1 MITYMTNKT
10 NDLEHYSVKE
20 IAELL
25 KVSNRTIYNYMLSG
39 MLKGYKIAEK
49 WRFSKE
55 QIDSFLKKLEKIEY
69 PRYVK

>member
-1 MITYMTNKT
+1 MIENK
-10 NDLEHYSVKE
+10 NELEHYSVKE
-20 IAELL
+20 IADLL
-25 KVSNRTIYNYMLSG
+25 KVSPRTIYKYVLNG

-55 QIDSFLKKLEKIEY
+55 QIDTFLMKLEKKEY

>member
-1 MITYMTNKT
+1 MIENK
-10 NDLEHYSVKE
+10 NELEHYSVKE
-20 IAELL
+20 IADLL
-25 KVSNRTIYNYMLSG
+25 KVSPRTIYKYVLNG

-55 QIDSFLKKLEKIEY
+55 QIDTFLKKLEKKEY

>member
-1 MITYMTNKT
+1 MKDKLYDI
-10 NDLEHYSVKE
+10 EHFSVQE
-20 IAELL
+20 LAAEL
-25 KVSNRTIYNYMLSG
+25 KVSRRTIYNYVNNG

-55 QIDSFLKKLEKIEY
+55 QIEVFLMKLEVKEY

>member
-1 MITYMTNKT
+1 MIENKYE
-10 NDLEHYSVKE
+10 LEHYSVKE
-20 IAELL
+20 VANLL
-25 KVSNRTIYNYMLSG
+25 KVSPRTIYKYVLNG

-55 QIDSFLKKLEKIEY
+55 QIDSFLKKLELKEY

>member
-1 MITYMTNKT
+1 MITNMMNKT

-20 IAELL
+20 LAELL
-25 KVSNRTIYNYMLSG
+25 KVSNRTIYKYILNG

-55 QIDSFLKKLEKIEY
+55 QIETFLKKLEKKEY

>member
-1 MITYMTNKT
+1 MMEN
-10 NDLEHYSVKE
+10 NNELEHYSVKE
-20 IAELL
+20 IADLL
-25 KVSNRTIYNYMLSG
+25 KVSPRTIYKYVLNG

-55 QIDSFLKKLEKIEY
+55 QIDTFLKKLEKKEY

>member
-1 MITYMTNKT
+1 MIENK

-20 IAELL
+20 IADLL
-25 KVSNRTIYNYMLSG
+25 KVSPRTIYKYVLNG

-55 QIDSFLKKLEKIEY
+55 QIDTFLKKLEKKVY

>member
-1 MITYMTNKT
+1 MIEN
-10 NDLEHYSVKE
+10 NNELEHYSVKE
-20 IAELL
+20 IADLL
-25 KVSNRTIYNYMLSG
+25 KVSPRTIYKYVLNG

-55 QIDSFLKKLEKIEY
+55 QIDTFLKKLEKKEY

>member
-1 MITYMTNKT
+1 MIEN
-10 NDLEHYSVKE
+10 NNELEHYSVKE

-25 KVSNRTIYNYMLSG
+25 KVSPRTIYKYVLNG

-55 QIDSFLKKLEKIEY
+55 QIDKFLKKLEKKEY
-69 PRYVK
+69 HRYVK

>member
-1 MITYMTNKT
+1 MKNMH
-10 NDLEHYSVKE
+10 DFEHYSVKE
-20 IAELL
+20 LAALL
-25 KVSNRTIYNYMLSG
+25 KVSPRTIYKYILNG

-55 QIDSFLKKLEKIEY
+55 QIDAFLKKLEKKEY

>member
-1 MITYMTNKT
+1 MIENK

-20 IAELL
+20 IADLL
-25 KVSNRTIYNYMLSG
+25 KVSPRTIYKYVLNG

-55 QIDSFLKKLEKIEY
+55 QIDTFLKKLEKKEY